1 MSSLYTLNEGTAPLI
16 INVPHAGTYV
26 PPDILADLTPI
37 AQTLADTDWHV
48 PLLYE
53 FALAAGATLMAATH
67 SRYVI
72 DLNRD
77 PGNAALYPGADNT
90 ELCPTRSFHNEDLY
104 LTKRAPSEDAI
115 KQRREQYWTPYHA
128 ELARQIARVKQ
139 QHGYALLLDAHSIAS
154 VLPRFFDGRLPDLNL
169 GTADGASC
177 DAGLQNTA
185 WQVLNGS
192 EHFSSIVN
200 GRFKGGYI
208 TRHYGRPGE
217 QLYALQLEITQR
229 AYMDEGAPYA
239 WNPTQAVLLIEVLK
253 RLVETLLTCVSR
265 RSDNDLHRSE
275 TSIDGRLAPLA
286 TAPESAQ

>member
-1 MSSLYTLNEGTAPLI
+1 MKTALWTLQQGGSPLI
-16 INVPHAGTYV
+16 VNVPHAGLYA
-26 PPDILADLTPI
+26 PPEIRAVLTPI

-53 FALAAGATLMAATH
+53 FALASGATLMAATH

-72 DLNRD
+72 DLNRNPD
-77 PGNAALYPGADNT
+77 NAALYPGADNT

-104 LTKRAPSEDAI
+104 LAARAPSEDAI
-115 KQRREQYWTPYHA
+115 RQRRERYWAPYHA
-128 ELARQIARVKQ
+128 ELARQLARIRQ

-177 DAGLQNTA
+177 DAGLQNAA

-192 EHFSSIVN
+192 DHFSAIAN

-217 QLYALQLEITQR
+217 GMHALQLEITQR

-239 WNPTQAVLLIEVLK
+239 WNPAQAAPLIGVLK
-253 RLVETLLTCVSR
+253 RVVDTLLAWEPSK
-265 RSDNDLHRSE
+265 S
-275 TSIDGRLAPLA
+275 
-286 TAPESAQ
+286 Q

>member
-1 MSSLYTLNEGTAPLI
+1 MRSAQIPAWLVSSPVIAMTEALWTLNEGAALLI
-16 INVPHAGTYV
+16 INVPHAGIYV
-26 PPDILADLTPI
+26 PPAIRAQLTPI

-53 FALAAGATLMAATH
+53 FALKSGATLMAATH

-90 ELCPTRSFHNEDLY
+90 ELCPTRSFHFENLY
-104 LTKRAPSEDAI
+104 NDNGAPDADAVQ
-115 KQRREQYWTPYHA
+115 QRRTQFWTPYHD

-139 QHGYALLLDAHSIAS
+139 QHGYAILLDAHSIDS

-177 DAGLQNTA
+177 DASLQRIASDVLSDTNGAFTA
-185 WQVLNGS
+185 
-192 EHFSSIVN
+192 IVN

-208 TRHYGRPGE
+208 TRHYGQPAA
-217 QLYALQLEITQR
+217 QVHALQLEISQC
-229 AYMDEGAPYA
+229 AYMSEGAPFA
-239 WNPTQAVLLIEVLK
+239 WNPARASRLIAQLERLIAALLAWSPP
-253 RLVETLLTCVSR
+253 R
-265 RSDNDLHRSE
+265 
-275 TSIDGRLAPLA
+275 
-286 TAPESAQ
+286 